1 MTKKSVP
8 MRVFTTTGVQV
19 LKGLDRAERSV
30 VAAHWNAARRFL
42 EYGDESALLDV
53 ERATAPAPGEP
64 VRVGGHA
71 LEFDLDAIERVAFAG
86 DVRFESI
93 YEGTS

>member
-1 MTKKSVP
+1 MKNQPIRLFSTA
-8 MRVFTTTGVQV
+8 GVIAAE
-19 LKGLDRAERSV
+19 GLNPAERSV
-30 VAAHWNAARRFL
+30 VAGHWNAVRRFL
-42 EYGDESALLDV
+42 EYGDESALVDV
-53 ERATAPAPGEP
+53 ERAAAPAPGEP
-64 VRVGGHA
+64 VRVGGHV